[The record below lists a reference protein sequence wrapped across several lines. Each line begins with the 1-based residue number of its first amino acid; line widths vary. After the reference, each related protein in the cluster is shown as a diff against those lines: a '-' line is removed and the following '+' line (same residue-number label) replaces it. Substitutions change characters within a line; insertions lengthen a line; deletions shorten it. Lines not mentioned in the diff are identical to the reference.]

1 MPTYTIPTP
10 GILDYVEIPLSNGK
24 TAWYKPLHAGPP
36 YNTVVTVLV
45 DSENI
50 TVTDD
55 HGTAFVKVNDKKE
68 KPRSVKPRL
77 SVGSVRTYYWE

>member
-36 YNTVVTVLV
+36 YNSVVTVLV
-45 DSENI
+45 DGDKI
-50 TVTDD
+50 AVTDD
-55 HGTAFVKVNDKKE
+55 HGTAFAEVEIK

-77 SVGSVRTYYWE
+77 SAGSVGTYYWE